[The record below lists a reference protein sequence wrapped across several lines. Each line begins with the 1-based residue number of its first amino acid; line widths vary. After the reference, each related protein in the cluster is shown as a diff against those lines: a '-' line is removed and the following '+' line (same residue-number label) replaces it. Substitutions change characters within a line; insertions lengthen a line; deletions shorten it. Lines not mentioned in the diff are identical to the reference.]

1 MDRTSEPGTSSTF
14 GLGSPFSSR
23 FSARASLSRLV
34 LSFLLLGFSSFSLLL
49 LFLPSPHLSL
59 ITLVFCIVQTHLK
72 RRFCQYSSLL
82 FHCLSLQLFPS
93 KEGHAA
99 SFAALSTP
107 GLSFQHH
114 ITRPIGPSHPL
125 DRLEKAPTL
134 PYKRTG
140 RPPITTSSLSTSTT
154 HDTHER
160 SNAGTLEL
168 HGRLGNSLPFHFF
181 SFQVDPRPSLR
192 VLALPCH

>member
-1 MDRTSEPGTSSTF
+1 
-14 GLGSPFSSR
+14 
-23 FSARASLSRLV
+23 
-34 LSFLLLGFSSFSLLL
+34 
-49 LFLPSPHLSL
+49 
-59 ITLVFCIVQTHLK
+59 
-72 RRFCQYSSLL
+72 
-82 FHCLSLQLFPS
+82 LQLFPS

-140 RPPITTSSLSTSTT
+140 RPPH
-154 HDTHER
+154 HDTLTQHLHDTR
-160 SNAGTLEL
+160 HPRTIKRRHVGTSRASRQL
-168 HGRLGNSLPFHFF
+168 
-181 SFQVDPRPSLR
+181 VAPSL
-192 VLALPCH
+192 LFFPG